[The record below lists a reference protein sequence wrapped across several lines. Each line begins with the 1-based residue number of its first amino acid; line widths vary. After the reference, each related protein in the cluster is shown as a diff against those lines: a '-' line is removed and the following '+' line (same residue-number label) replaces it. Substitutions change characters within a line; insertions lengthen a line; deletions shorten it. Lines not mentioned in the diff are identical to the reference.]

1 MLWPLL
7 VILAIQAAS
16 SGRAA
21 APPQA
26 LDAAAAALEA
36 GKYAEAAELLE
47 KAVAADPKDYRARFN
62 LAFAYTQLHRE
73 TEAIAQYT
81 KVVEQQP
88 DLAPARLNLGILL
101 LRQEKASAAVPHLEL
116 AAEKRLQDFRAQFYL
131 GEALL
136 KAGLSGRAAAAY
148 QRALAIDPKSAAA
161 VLGLARSFARQ
172 GQIDSA
178 REQYL
183 RAAQMDRQ
191 FNDALLELG
200 DLLEGRKQPDEAL
213 GLYLEY
219 LKTKPEA
226 VAVQERAGVLLL
238 QSKRYPEAIEH
249 LEAAVRQNPTAANQT
264 ALAQAYTMSRQ
275 PAKAVPLLRAAVIAE
290 PDDLDLH
297 LRLAMA
303 LLETMDYGGAS
314 KEFAAVAQKQPS
326 NVDAWNGL
334 GFTLYKVENYDGALQ
349 ALERARQLGS
359 EPPGNEFLRA
369 IILDRFHQYPAA
381 LESYQKFLAASGGKD
396 PDDEFKARQRV
407 RIITN
412 MLNKRR

>member
-1 MLWPLL
+1 MFWPLL
-7 VILAIQAAS
+7 VILAIQAAC
-16 SGRAA
+16 SGRA

-73 TEAIAQYT
+73 TEAIDQYT

-88 DLAPARLNLGILL
+88 DLASARLNLGILL

-116 AAEKRLQDFRAQFYL
+116 AAEKRPQDFRSQFYL

-148 QRALAIDPKSAAA
+148 QKALEIDPKSAAA
-161 VLGLARSFARQ
+161 VLGLARSFCRQ

-178 REQYL
+178 RQQYL
-183 RAAQMDRQ
+183 RAAQMDPQ

-200 DLLEGRKQPDEAL
+200 DVLERQKQPDQAL

-219 LKTKPEA
+219 LKARPQA

-249 LEAAVRQNPTAANQT
+249 LEAAVRQNPTVANRA
-264 ALAQAYTMSRQ
+264 ALAQAYTMTKQ
-275 PAKAVPLLRAAVIAE
+275 PAKAVPLLRAAVTAE
-290 PDDLDLH
+290 PADPDLR
-297 LRLAMA
+297 LRLATA
-303 LLETMDYGGAS
+303 LLETMDYGEAS
-314 KEFAAVAQKQPS
+314 KEFAAVAQKQPD

-334 GFTLYKVENYDGALQ
+334 GFTLYKLENYDGALQ

-359 EPPGNEFLRA
+359 EPPGNDFLRA
-369 IILDRFHQYPAA
+369 IILDKFHQYPAA

-412 MLNKRR
+412 LLNKRR